1 MSKNNYVI
9 HYGNLQQCLE
19 LGMILKKIHR
29 ILKFKQKDWIK
40 PYIDFNTEKR
50 KEVTNESDKN
60 HFKLLN
66 NVVYGITMENMRK
79 RIKIRIVKYAEDFIK
94 YTSRPTWVNWKV
106 VEKNFLAAI
115 DEKKIYL
122 TLS

>member
-40 PYIDFNTEKR
+40 PYIDFNTERR

-115 DEKKIYL
+115 DEKEIYL